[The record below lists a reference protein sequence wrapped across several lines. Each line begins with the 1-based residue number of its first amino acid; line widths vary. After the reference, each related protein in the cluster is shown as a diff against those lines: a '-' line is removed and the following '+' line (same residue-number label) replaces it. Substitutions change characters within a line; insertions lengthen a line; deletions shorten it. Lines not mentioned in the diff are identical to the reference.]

1 MKSAFSHA
9 FTEGRRRL
17 LGVEWNTNALWSSL
31 GWVLI
36 VVGLLGS
43 LIPVLP
49 GPILILAGAF
59 VIAAGD
65 GFERIG
71 WPILGVLVLFTALS
85 WGAELVITTIFT
97 RRAGATWRTVV
108 GAIVGGLAG
117 GVVLSAI
124 FSVFGALFGAAIGAV
139 SGVLFVE
146 RGLNR
151 RKWPDAW
158 RVSRSYLAG
167 CLLGRVA
174 ELSLSGLMVAIVVY
188 TNSIMA

>member
-1 MKSAFSHA
+1 M
-9 FTEGRRRL
+9 
-17 LGVEWNTNALWSSL
+17 
-31 GWVLI
+31 
-36 VVGLLGS
+36 GLLGS

-124 FSVFGALFGAAIGAV
+124 FSVFGA
-139 SGVLFVE
+139 
-146 RGLNR
+146 
-151 RKWPDAW
+151 
-158 RVSRSYLAG
+158 
-167 CLLGRVA
+167 
-174 ELSLSGLMVAIVVY
+174 
-188 TNSIMA
+188 